1 MALKAPASSAAFPTT
16 AAASTGSGSSNAA
29 VFNDLL
35 VKALE
40 NADQKM
46 NNLTKAVEAAAKQTK
61 LPPAEAAIRE
71 AQQMKKS
78 FVMEISVMKPA
89 DKAPFRTLQENYEA
103 HLLKLE
109 QNLKLEKA
117 WLDKSLL
124 TGGKNDKRGQT
135 TAGIDGL
142 DARDQIL
149 KETINVQGKM
159 GESLTRTRQKAA
171 ETVHIGRGVA
181 EALDEQ
187 KDQII
192 RIDQGVTEVDD
203 EIKRANQI
211 MAAILRR
218 MATDKLIICFSFVM
232 FSLIIVVVAL
242 VSTGTLKT
250 GRRLR

>member
-1 MALKAPASSAAFPTT
+1 MALKAPASSTNLPPT
-16 AAASTGSGSSNAA
+16 GGNSNNAT

-40 NADQKM
+40 SADVRM
-46 NNLTKAVEAAAKQTK
+46 AEVTKASDAPAKQSK
-61 LPPAEAAIRE
+61 LPGAEAAIRE

-78 FVMEISVMKPA
+78 FVMEISLMKPA
-89 DKAPFRTLQENYEA
+89 DKAPFRKIQEDYEA
-103 HLLKLE
+103 HLTKLE

-124 TGGKNDKRGQT
+124 TGGKNDKRGQ
-135 TAGIDGL
+135 AAANLDGG
-142 DARDQIL
+142 DTRDQLL
-149 KETINVQGKM
+149 KETLGVQGKM
-159 GESLTRTRQKAA
+159 GESLIRTRQKAA
-171 ETVHIGRGVA
+171 ETVHIGREVA
-181 EALDEQ
+181 DALEGQ

-211 MAAILRR
+211 LAAIFRR

-232 FSLIIVVVAL
+232 FALIIVVVAL
-242 VSTGTLKT
+242 VSTGTIKT